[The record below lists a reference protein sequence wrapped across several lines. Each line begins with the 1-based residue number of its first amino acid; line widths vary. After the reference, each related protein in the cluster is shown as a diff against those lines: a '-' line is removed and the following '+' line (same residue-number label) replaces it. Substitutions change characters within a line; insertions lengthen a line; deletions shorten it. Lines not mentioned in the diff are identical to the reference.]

1 MAYDVFN
8 AISFWYV
15 FKIWM
20 ISPLNLVTAG
30 TNTTSNS
37 VLATTGEAAMVAS
50 NFIQTQDQSQEGSIP
65 TKSFPIGSLG
75 SLAKSQV
82 SSIKPSTKPTIGSD
96 SALRATAVAAGA
108 RIASPSD
115 VASFIKATQAKN
127 AVHIKS
133 AGGFSTKLSMPGG
146 VSTHSETHT
155 NVRLEAKPC
164 SSYPAVTVTSP
175 ASHPGSVKASSPT
188 VQHAPSAF
196 ATPSNMSSEQT
207 NAVSSSLPSE
217 LLPKQEVRTADGIK
231 VSESGFAPKVV
242 QEDGAC
248 VSGNALS
255 EQVQEDKAPSPDKKA
270 EFTKQLNGV
279 DSPNSSLNT
288 KTAESDEKAAVDNW
302 AEGRQNMN
310 DNDMMG
316 SPVRGDNQSPFEV
329 NFQNL
334 GKNESRQIC
343 QQL

>member
-1 MAYDVFN
+1 LDDV
-8 AISFWYV
+8 S
-15 FKIWM
+15 
-20 ISPLNLVTAG
+20 LNLATAG
-30 TNTTSNS
+30 TNATSNS
-37 VLATTGEAAMVAS
+37 VLPTTGEAAMVAC
-50 NFIQTQDQSQEGSIP
+50 NFVQAQDQSQEGSIP

-82 SSIKPSTKPTIGSD
+82 SLIKPSTKPSIGSD

-133 AGGFSTKLSMPGG
+133 TGSFLTKLSVPGG
-146 VSTHSETHT
+146 VSTHSETQT

-164 SSYPAVTVTSP
+164 SSYPAVTVTIT

-231 VSESGFAPKVV
+231 VSESCYAPKVV

-248 VSGNALS
+248 VSGNTS
-255 EQVQEDKAPSPDKKA
+255 SDRVEEDKAPSPDNKV

-279 DSPNSSLNT
+279 NNPNSSLNNK
-288 KTAESDEKAAVDNW
+288 KTAESDEKAAIDNC

-316 SPVRGDNQSPFEV
+316 SPVRGDIQSAVEV
-329 NFQNL
+329 NCQNQ
-334 GKNESRQIC
+334 GTNEKEADLPNTVADGC
-343 QQL
+343 GEQLEVLIKK